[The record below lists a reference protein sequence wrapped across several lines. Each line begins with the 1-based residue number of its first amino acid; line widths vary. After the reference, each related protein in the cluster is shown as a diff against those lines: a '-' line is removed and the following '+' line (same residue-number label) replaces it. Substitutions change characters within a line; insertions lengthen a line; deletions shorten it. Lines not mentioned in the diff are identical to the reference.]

1 MILFFDSSMGIFRFK
16 SPRMMILIVCSLRS
30 DRKKIVFF
38 FLFCSSG
45 SNCSMM
51 VFYCFSLFKGIRE
64 PVRNDAVLPL
74 YCIAL
79 FFHERPNNDVVL
91 LFPCSSMSARKMI
104 LFFCCCLVLPRA
116 TKILSRSSVALFF
129 HKRPK
134 NHVVLLLPFSSMS
147 DQKII
152 LFFCSLFFQE

>member
-51 VFYCFSLFKGIRE
+51 EFCCFSLFKGIRE

-74 YCIAL
+74 R
-79 FFHERPNNDVVL
+79 F
-91 LFPCSSMSARKMI
+91 SSMSARKMI

-134 NHVVLLLPFSSMS
+134 NHLVLLLPFFSMS